1 MSGAS
6 KYLELLWLLLA
17 GQTFLTT
24 GAMAAE
30 KAVVF
35 GTPTANIRGGPGV
48 EHPIKVNLKEGDPV
62 TIEKLEG
69 EWYLVTAPD
78 GQKGYIAKNLVK
90 VVEEAQK
97 AAAPPA
103 KATSDVPAAAAM
115 KAAPQLAPPVPV
127 AGAPQ
132 KEPVPSAAPE
142 TAPAAPPTKAA
153 PEAKVKSPSIPAKSP
168 GLISLIEGR
177 ETETLVC
184 LLAAT
189 LAFLLGWLCGGVHA
203 LRRDRLKRSRL
214 IF

>member
-1 MSGAS
+1 
-6 KYLELLWLLLA
+6 
-17 GQTFLTT
+17 
-24 GAMAAE
+24 MAAE

-78 GQKGYIAKNLVK
+78 GQKGYINKNLVK

-97 AAAPPA
+97 AAPPPV
-103 KATSDVPAAAAM
+103 KASSEVPGAAAM
-115 KAAPQLAPPVPV
+115 KAAPQPAPPV

-132 KEPVPSAAPE
+132 QEPVPSAAPE
-142 TAPAAPPTKAA
+142 AAPAAPPTKAA
-153 PEAKVKSPSIPAKSP
+153 PEAKVQSPSTPAKSP
-168 GLISLIEGR
+168 GLIRLIEGR
-177 ETETLVC
+177 ETETVVC